1 MKRIAVFPGSFDP
14 FTRGHED
21 IVIKASKLFDN
32 IIIGIGTHSN
42 KKRYF
47 EIDFMIHKINTLFK
61 DYDNIEVSSYEGL
74 TAEFAKK
81 NNARYIVRGL
91 RNTTDFEYENAIAH
105 GNSSLYP
112 ELETVFLITA
122 PELTHLSSTIARD
135 IHKYGG
141 DITHFLSYDL

>member
-1 MKRIAVFPGSFDP
+1 MNHTAIFPGSFDP
-14 FTRGHED
+14 FTKGHQD
-21 IVIKASKLFDN
+21 IAIKASKLFSKV
-32 IIIGIGTHSN
+32 IISIGKHSS

-47 EIDFMIHKINTLFK
+47 EIELMIQKISDLFK
-61 DYDNIEVSSYEGL
+61 DVPNIEVKSYEGL
-74 TAEFAKK
+74 TAEFARSVDAK
-81 NNARYIVRGL
+81 YIVRGL

-112 ELETVFLITA
+112 DLETVFLITA

-141 DITHFLSYDL
+141 DITHFLPYNL